1 MKANKLL
8 TFLKSLFRRKK
19 SLLYVHNINIKHK
32 RFLYC
37 ARVKFTLV
45 LLFVLIS
52 YIVEDNL
59 DLEIGHL

>member
-1 MKANKLL
+1 MS
-8 TFLKSLFRRKK
+8 TKK